1 MEAAC
6 LRLYIKAAHKCYEG
20 EEDYYSGVGFFY
32 QAWRMCL
39 AFPVTEATEYIKE
52 YTITK

>member
-20 EEDYYSGVGFFY
+20 EEDYYSGVGFFLPGM
-32 QAWRMCL
+32 ADVSCL
-39 AFPVTEATEYIKE
+39 PCD
-52 YTITK
+52 